1 MGWERRSRAA
11 RAIWSGWPT
20 APGTGKPK
28 PGIVRL
34 EDACCRQKGCL
45 LTAVV
50 RVCLKMRA
58 REKNKPITK
67 HVCCIARWRTTI
79 RFIKLL
85 PLWQHHTPPSR
96 PPPSVFL
103 RIFRKLQHCGIKA
116 KGPDLC
122 ALPSHINSRESIR
135 IAYRIVSRR
144 CASKVCAR
152 ERKTIATAD
161 PHHHPSPFTHLHGR
175 KNICGPI
182 ASPRWRC
189 RRNTNAA
196 VAAAVA
202 AGRRVKEKHLKQ
214 LHTAAPI

>member
-1 MGWERRSRAA
+1 MGTAIPCRESDLERLANRPGNRETETRDRTTRGRMLPPKGLPTDRSR
-11 RAIWSGWPT
+11 T
-20 APGTGKPK
+20 
-28 PGIVRL
+28 
-34 EDACCRQKGCL
+34 C
-45 LTAVV
+45 
-50 RVCLKMRA
+50 VCLKKRA

>member
-1 MGWERRSRAA
+1 MGTAIPCRESDLERLANRPGNRETETRDRTTRGRMLPPKGLPTDRSR
-11 RAIWSGWPT
+11 T
-20 APGTGKPK
+20 
-28 PGIVRL
+28 
-34 EDACCRQKGCL
+34 C
-45 LTAVV
+45 
-50 RVCLKMRA
+50 VCLKKRA

-67 HVCCIARWRTTI
+67 HVCCIARFRTTI